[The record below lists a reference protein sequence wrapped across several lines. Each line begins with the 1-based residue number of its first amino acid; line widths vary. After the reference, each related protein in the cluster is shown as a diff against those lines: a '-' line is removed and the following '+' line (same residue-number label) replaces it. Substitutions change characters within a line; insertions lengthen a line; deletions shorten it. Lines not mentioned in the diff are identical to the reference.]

1 MRINFEKVKYKNILS
16 TGNVYTTIELNQVP
30 STLIAGSNGSGKST
44 LLDAIVFGLYGRP
57 FRNINKAQLVNS
69 INNKE
74 LVVELYFNAGGN
86 KYMIRRGIKPNIFE
100 IWKDGA
106 MINQDASVRDY
117 QEFLESN
124 ILGINFKAFNQIVVL
139 GSATY
144 IPFMELRAY
153 QRREIIEDLLDI
165 QVFSVM
171 GTLAKDRMSGI
182 KTEINDNKYEIEI
195 TENNIQSAEENN
207 EEIRK
212 LKTVEVDKI
221 KEKMSGHIDDIEE
234 KNGRIDTQDEILKV
248 LYDDISDKPD
258 EKEKFQ
264 KATEKRAELERN
276 RIAFDKE
283 LSFYEHNDD
292 CPTCKQGIA
301 HDFKQEQILDKNQ
314 QKAHI
319 EKGLEATSIVIRK
332 HQERLNSISKVE
344 DQIQEINFKISEI
357 RAEIK
362 MSKNALITYKKD
374 LDNAQKEV
382 DEVDTSKLD
391 KLQKKLDKQIEIRT
405 KLLDEHEVL
414 NIVQT
419 ILRDGGIKAK
429 IIAQYIPVINKL
441 INKYLAAFDLFVDFQ
456 LDEEFNEVIRSR
468 FRDKFTYASFSEGEK
483 LRITLSIM
491 LAWRSVA
498 KLRSSVSTNL
508 LILDET
514 LDGALDGVGIESLI
528 ETLHGL
534 NSDDNIFVISHRGD
548 QFAEKFE
555 NNLKF
560 EKIKNFSELAA

>member
-16 TGNVYTTIELNQVP
+16 TGNVFTTIELNQVP

-74 LVVELYFNAGGN
+74 LVVELYFSAGGD
-86 KYMIRRGIKPNIFE
+86 KYKIVRGIKPNVFE
-100 IWKDGA
+100 IWKNGA

-165 QVFSVM
+165 GVFTVM
-171 GTLAKDRMSGI
+171 GTLAKDRMSGT

-221 KEKMSGHIDDIEE
+221 KGRMTEHIDLIED
-234 KNGRIDTQDEILKV
+234 KNKIIDAQDEIIKT
-248 LYDDISDKPD
+248 LYDDISDKPE

-264 KATEKRAELERN
+264 KATEKRADLERN
-276 RIAFDKE
+276 RVAFDKE

-292 CPTCKQGIA
+292 CPT
-301 HDFKQEQILDKNQ
+301 
-314 QKAHI
+314 
-319 EKGLEATSIVIRK
+319 
-332 HQERLNSISKVE
+332 
-344 DQIQEINFKISEI
+344 
-357 RAEIK
+357 
-362 MSKNALITYKKD
+362 
-374 LDNAQKEV
+374 
-382 DEVDTSKLD
+382 
-391 KLQKKLDKQIEIRT
+391 
-405 KLLDEHEVL
+405 
-414 NIVQT
+414 
-419 ILRDGGIKAK
+419 
-429 IIAQYIPVINKL
+429 
-441 INKYLAAFDLFVDFQ
+441 
-456 LDEEFNEVIRSR
+456 
-468 FRDKFTYASFSEGEK
+468 
-483 LRITLSIM
+483 
-491 LAWRSVA
+491 
-498 KLRSSVSTNL
+498 
-508 LILDET
+508 
-514 LDGALDGVGIESLI
+514 
-528 ETLHGL
+528 
-534 NSDDNIFVISHRGD
+534 
-548 QFAEKFE
+548 
-555 NNLKF
+555 
-560 EKIKNFSELAA
+560 